1 MFPYEPTKIISR
13 LEIVNTSNKEKG
25 RFFMPRALWL
35 LIIGMA
41 VNVTGSSFLW
51 PLNTIYIH
59 EHLGKSLT
67 VAGIVLMLNAGASVA
82 GNLFGG
88 ALFDKIGGYKA
99 ILLGIGITVAALI
112 GLTFW
117 HGWPMYVVFLTIIGF
132 GSGIVFPS
140 MYAMAG
146 TVWKE
151 GGRSAFNAIYVAQ
164 NLGVAIG
171 AALGGL
177 VASYSFQWIFVAN
190 TLMYILFLFIAVFGY
205 RGIQS
210 SNSGGKQT
218 NILEQSTSVKSHAKL
233 YALLILCIGYLL
245 CWVGYVQWQS
255 TIASHTQEL
264 GISLK
269 QYSVLWTINGALIV
283 VAQPII
289 NKLLKPFAH
298 QIKGQIITGIL
309 IFILSFVVASVA
321 NEFSGFLTAMV
332 ILTIGEMLV
341 WPAVPTIADKLA
353 PKGREGFYQGIVNS
367 TATGGRMIGPLLG
380 GILVDFYGHQM
391 MLLILITL
399 FVISIV
405 TTFIYDRSLQSR
417 KMQFKQA
424 SL

>member
-1 MFPYEPTKIISR
+1 
-13 LEIVNTSNKEKG
+13 
-25 RFFMPRALWL
+25 MPRALWL
-35 LIIGMA
+35 LVIGMA

-67 VAGIVLMLNAGASVA
+67 VAGLVLMLNSAASVA

-99 ILLGIGITVAALI
+99 ILIGIVITLIALV

-117 HGWPMYVVFLTIIGF
+117 HGWPTYVVFLTIIGF

-146 TVWKE
+146 SVWKE
-151 GGRSAFNAIYVAQ
+151 GGRSAFNAIYVSQ

-190 TLMYILFLFIAVFGY
+190 TLMYIIFLGIAVFGY
-205 RGIQS
+205 QGIQS
-210 SNSGGKQT
+210 NGGKQT
-218 NILEQSTSVKSHAKL
+218 NILEQSSPVKNQTKM
-233 YALLILCIGYLL
+233 YALFLLCIGYLL

-269 QYSVLWTINGALIV
+269 QYSLLWAINGALIV

-298 QIKGQIITGIL
+298 QIKGQIITGIF
-309 IFILSFVVASVA
+309 IFIVSFGVASIA
-321 NEFSGFLTAMV
+321 SEFSGFLTAML

-341 WPAVPTIADKLA
+341 WPAVPTIADQLA
-353 PKGREGFYQGIVNS
+353 PKGREGFYQGMVNS

-380 GILVDFYGHQM
+380 GMLVDLYGHQM
-391 MLLILITL
+391 MLLILILL
-399 FVISIV
+399 FIISIV
-405 TTFIYDRSLQSR
+405 TTFLYDRNLQSQ
-417 KMQFKQA
+417 KMEYKQA
-424 SL
+424 

>member
-1 MFPYEPTKIISR
+1 
-13 LEIVNTSNKEKG
+13 
-25 RFFMPRALWL
+25 MPRALWL

-67 VAGIVLMLNAGASVA
+67 VAGFVLMLNAGASVA

-99 ILLGIGITVAALI
+99 ILLGIGITVAALL

-132 GSGIVFPS
+132 GSGIVFPA

-177 VASYSFQWIFVAN
+177 VASYSFQLIFVAN
-190 TLMYILFLFIAVFGY
+190 TLMYILFLCIALLGY

-210 SNSGGKQT
+210 SSSGKQT
-218 NILEQSTSVKSHAKL
+218 KFLEQSTTVKSHTKL
-233 YALLILCIGYLL
+233 YALLTLCIGYLL

-264 GISLK
+264 GITLK
-269 QYSVLWTINGALIV
+269 QYSLLWTINGAMIV
-283 VAQPII
+283 VAQPFI
-289 NKLLKPFAH
+289 NKMLKPFANR
-298 QIKGQIITGIL
+298 IKGQIITGIF
-309 IFILSFVVASVA
+309 IFIVSFAVASVA
-321 NEFSGFLTAMV
+321 DEFSGFLTAMV
-332 ILTIGEMLV
+332 ILTVGEMLV
-341 WPAVPTIADKLA
+341 WPAVPTIADQLA
-353 PKGREGFYQGIVNS
+353 PKGKEGFYQGIVNS

-380 GILVDFYGHQM
+380 GVLVDVYDHQM
-391 MLLILITL
+391 MLLILIIL

-405 TTFIYDRSLQSR
+405 TTSIYDRNLRTTSLQY
-417 KMQFKQA
+417 KQA
-424 SL
+424 

>member
-1 MFPYEPTKIISR
+1 
-13 LEIVNTSNKEKG
+13 
-25 RFFMPRALWL
+25 MPRALWL
-35 LIIGMA
+35 LVIGMA

-67 VAGIVLMLNAGASVA
+67 VAGLVLMLNSAASVA

-99 ILLGIGITVAALI
+99 ILIGIVITVISLV
-112 GLTFW
+112 GLTLW
-117 HGWPMYVVFLTIIGF
+117 HGWPTYVVFLTIIGF

-146 TVWKE
+146 SVWKE
-151 GGRSAFNAIYVAQ
+151 GGRSAFNAIYVSQ

-190 TLMYILFLFIAVFGY
+190 TLMYIIFLVIAVFGY

-210 SNSGGKQT
+210 NSGKQS
-218 NILEQSTSVKSHAKL
+218 NLLEQSLPVKNQAKM
-233 YALLILCIGYLL
+233 YALFLLCIGYLL

-269 QYSVLWTINGALIV
+269 QYSLLWAINGALIV
-283 VAQPII
+283 IAQPII

-298 QIKGQIITGIL
+298 QNKGQIISG
-309 IFILSFVVASVA
+309 IFIFIASFGVASLA
-321 NEFSGFLTAMV
+321 NEFSGFLTAML
-332 ILTIGEMLV
+332 ILTVGEMLV
-341 WPAVPTIADKLA
+341 WPAVPTIADQLA

-380 GILVDFYGHQM
+380 GMLVDLYGHQI
-391 MLLILITL
+391 MLLILIIL

-405 TTFIYDRSLQSR
+405 TTFLYDKNLRSQ
-417 KMQFKQA
+417 KIQYKQA
-424 SL
+424 